1 MTWLVTGGAGFIGAH
16 VVHALHAAGEQVV
29 VLDDLSTGI
38 PDRLAG
44 LDDVPVVR
52 GSVQASSLV
61 EKLLRDYEIGGVVHV
76 AAKKQPGESVERPLF
91 YYRENVGGLESLLRV
106 MTEVG
111 VDALVFSSS
120 ASTYGNQDTD
130 VLTEDAVCRPE
141 SPYGETKL
149 ACEWLIAGVGRSSGL
164 RYVNLRYFNAAGS
177 ARPDLADTGA
187 FNLIPMV
194 FERLTAG
201 KPPLIFGDDY
211 PTPDG
216 TTIRDYIH
224 VADIAAAHVA
234 AARHL
239 ADGSDARHTLNVGT
253 GTGSSTREVVET
265 ILDVSGY
272 TDLRPEVLERR
283 PGDPAIS
290 IASADRI
297 RDVFGWAARHDLR
310 RIITD
315 AWEGWVHHHPEARHP
330 EARHPEA
337 RHPEARHPEARHPEA
352 RGD

>member
-16 VVHALHAAGEQVV
+16 IVHALNANGEQVV
-29 VLDDLSTGI
+29 VLDDLSTGV
-38 PDRLAG
+38 PARLKG
-44 LDDVPVVR
+44 LEDTQIVR
-52 GSVQASSLV
+52 GSVQATSLV
-61 EKLLRDYEIGGVVHV
+61 TKLLREYEIQGVVHV
-76 AAKKQPGESVERPLF
+76 AAKKKPGESVENPLL
-91 YYRENVGGLESLLRV
+91 YYRENIGGLESVLRA
-106 MTEVG
+106 MTDAG
-111 VDALVFSSS
+111 TDALVFSSS

-130 VLTEDAVCRPE
+130 VLSEDAVCHPE

-149 ACEWLIAGVGRSSGL
+149 AGEWLVAAVARSTGL

-177 ARPDLADTGA
+177 ARPELADTGA

-201 KPPLIFGDDY
+201 KPPQIFGDDY

-224 VADIAAAHVA
+224 VADIASAHLA

-239 ADGSDARHTLNVGT
+239 AAGKDAHHVLNVGT
-253 GTGSSTREVVET
+253 GQGSSTREIVDT

-272 TDLRPEVLERR
+272 TDLAPEVLERR
-283 PGDPAIS
+283 PGDPAVS

-297 RDVFGWAARHDLR
+297 RAEFGWAAEHDMR
-310 RIITD
+310 ATVAD
-315 AWEGWVHHHPEARHP
+315 AWKGWLFHHPEAR
-330 EARHPEA
+330 R
-337 RHPEARHPEARHPEA
+337 
-352 RGD
+352 D